1 MTPTVTS
8 TSATTLADISSK
20 SSRLILDACL
30 RLLRPLARIML
41 RHGLS
46 SYDFARIANI
56 AFVRAAGD
64 ILREQGKPVSFS
76 RVSAITGLHRHVVSN
91 IVNSRESAEA
101 DVPTDKDYRRNR
113 LARVLSGWYESP
125 CYTDA
130 EGRPLVLA
138 PDGPAPSFAALV
150 REFSGD
156 IYPGIILDELREVG
170 AVSILQDGRV
180 RTLARRYT
188 SGGAEAAAI
197 QHLGGVARDVF
208 NTLEH
213 NLAHPPEL
221 RRYDDTVVSLRLD
234 RAALPLFR
242 RLLRQ
247 RGAAFLEDIEGWVA
261 EHELP
266 DSAEAVRAGVTVQMF
281 VDEVPERSEE
291 SAGSSAA

>member
-1 MTPTVTS
+1 MIRRNELTV
-8 TSATTLADISSK
+8 AG
-20 SSRLILDACL
+20 L

-46 SYDFARIANI
+46 SYDFSRIANI
-56 AFVRAAGD
+56 AFVQAAGD

-76 RVSAITGLHRHVVSN
+76 RVSAITGLHRHVVSD
-91 IVNSRESAEA
+91 IVNSTESGESADSIE
-101 DVPTDKDYRRNR
+101 KDYRRNR

-125 CYTDA
+125 AYTDG

-138 PDGPAPSFAALV
+138 PDGAAPSFASLV

-170 AVSILQDGRV
+170 AVGVQKDGRI
-180 RTLARRYT
+180 RTLTRRYT

-197 QHLGGVARDVF
+197 QHLGNVARDVIR
-208 NTLEH
+208 TLEH
-213 NLAHPPEL
+213 NLAHPPEV

-247 RGAAFLEDIEGWVA
+247 RGAAFLEDIEGWVS
-261 EHELP
+261 EHEKA
-266 DSAEAVRAGVTVQMF
+266 DAEDGVRAGVTVHMF
-281 VDEVPERSEE
+281 VDEAPENSVEQ
-291 SAGSSAA
+291 AGSPAA

>member
-1 MTPTVTS
+1 MTERNRN
-8 TSATTLADISSK
+8 
-20 SSRLILDACL
+20 SRDTARAACL

-46 SYDFARIANI
+46 SYDFSRIANI

-76 RVSAITGLHRHVVSN
+76 RVSAITGLHRHVVSD
-91 IVNSRESAEA
+91 IVNSTDLGDS
-101 DVPTDKDYRRNR
+101 DDSTDKDYRRNR

-125 CYTDA
+125 RYTDS

-138 PDGPAPSFAALV
+138 PDGPQPSFASLV
-150 REFSGD
+150 REHSGD

-170 AVSILQDGRV
+170 AIAVQKDGRI
-180 RTLARRYT
+180 RTLTRRYT
-188 SGGAEAAAI
+188 SGGAETAAI
-197 QHLGGVARDVF
+197 QHLGNVARDVF
-208 NTLEH
+208 STLEH
-213 NLAHPPEL
+213 NLSNPPEL

-261 EHELP
+261 EHEKP
-266 DSAEAVRAGVTVQMF
+266 DAEDGVRAGVTVQMF
-281 VDEVPERSEE
+281 VDEVPEPSEE
-291 SAGSSAA
+291 SAGSPAP